1 MSELATR
8 SKQTGVMLL
17 EALVALLIFSIGILA
32 VVGLQGMA
40 VENVSEAKYRTDASF
55 LASQIIGQMWVNRT
69 NLANYKYSGGPAPKE
84 LANWL
89 DQVNATLPGAIT
101 NPPSIDI
108 SASNIVTVTMFW
120 QRPADANGSLPP
132 PPHQYLVTASI
143 NWE

>member
-1 MSELATR
+1 MSALATR

-69 NLANYKYSGGPAPKE
+69 NLANYKYSGGAAPKE

-89 DQVNATLPGAIT
+89 DQVNATLPGAGA
-101 NPPSIDI
+101 NPPSIDV
-108 SASNIVTVTMFW
+108 SASNVVTVTMFW
-120 QRPADANGSLPP
+120 QRPADANAAAPP